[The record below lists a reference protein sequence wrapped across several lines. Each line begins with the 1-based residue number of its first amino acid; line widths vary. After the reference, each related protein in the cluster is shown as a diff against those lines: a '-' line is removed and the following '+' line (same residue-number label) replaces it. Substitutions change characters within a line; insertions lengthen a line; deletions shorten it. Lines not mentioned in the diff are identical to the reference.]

1 MSSARDEAQ
10 SAELRGK
17 ADGIRDDLQR
27 MIHELEKVI
36 VGHRE
41 VIEGILISLLCGGHV
56 LLEGVPGLGKTLL
69 VKSLGRVLNLR
80 FSRIQFTP
88 DLMPADII
96 GTNVVMEDESGR
108 KHFEFQ
114 RGPVFAQIILADE
127 INRATPKTQSALL
140 EAMQERSVTVAGI
153 AHRLETPFI
162 VLATQNPIEM
172 EGTYPLPE
180 AQLDRFFLKLNVT
193 YPSIQQLEDIVE
205 RTTQHEAPELQN
217 VLDAERVDEMK
228 EFVRSIPVATHVKN
242 YSARLVLATHP
253 DSPYATDLAK
263 RYVMYGSSPR
273 GAQSLV
279 LGGKMKALL
288 EGRYNVSFED
298 IRAVAI
304 PSLRHRVI
312 LNFEGAAAGV
322 EQASIVAEILEKTPE
337 VVRGS

>member
-1 MSSARDEAQ
+1 
-10 SAELRGK
+10 
-17 ADGIRDDLQR
+17 
-27 MIHELEKVI
+27 
-36 VGHRE
+36 
-41 VIEGILISLLCGGHV
+41 
-56 LLEGVPGLGKTLL
+56 
-69 VKSLGRVLNLR
+69 LR

-114 RGPVFAQIILADE
+114 RGPIFAQIILADE

-140 EAMQERSVTVAGI
+140 EAMQEQSVTVAGI
-153 AHRLETPFI
+153 AHHLEAPFI

-205 RTTQHEAPELQN
+205 RTTQHDATTLQN
-217 VLDAERVDEMK
+217 ILDAERMHEMK
-228 EFVRSIPVATHVKN
+228 AFVRTIPVAAHVKN
-242 YSARLVLATHP
+242 YAARLVLATHP
-253 DSPYATDLAK
+253 HSAYATDLAK
-263 RYVMYGSSPR
+263 RFVLYGSSPR

-279 LGGKMKALL
+279 LGGKMQALL
-288 EGRYNVSFED
+288 AGRYNVSFED
-298 IRAVAI
+298 LRTIAI

-322 EQASIVAEILEKTPE
+322 EQASIVSEILEKTPE
-337 VVRGS
+337 VV